1 MNKKIIRALVAVT
14 LSASTLIQVAPT
26 AQANTVPAIAILDTA
41 LNSSLPI
48 FKDKVV
54 HEVCI
59 MEWNSCPNGK
69 SFMEGPGSAQLPVDI
84 MSAGGFDHGT
94 QMASVSVTINPNI
107 KIVFIRIIGNVP
119 GTSQR
124 QDAGFNTVSK
134 ALEWVNL
141 NAEKFNIKSVAM
153 AQANYSLVA
162 NPQIN
167 YCPSDNSVTP
177 SIKNLLLKQVPV
189 FFAAGNNRDYKRI
202 AWPSCIAES
211 VSVSMS
217 DQYGELSNF
226 SNYDAKLLDFYALGA
241 MPITNPNGSVKNG
254 SGSSISAIVA
264 GTVWAGAVL
273 NNPKSNYNEI
283 MQSIVCNSKFTKGA
297 RGQQGNVI
305 PTSPIRVG
313 TCQGTGIS
321 APVVAPVAP
330 VVPAVPTK
338 QQLVDSINKSF
349 NDEIIRIEKE
359 HQLALINLND
369 SKNKLILDTK
379 AKYTKMVS
387 DLG

>member
-1 MNKKIIRALVAVT
+1 MNKKIIRALIAVT
-14 LSASTLIQVAPT
+14 LTASTLIQVAPT
-26 AQANTVPAIAILDTA
+26 AQANTVPAIAILDTS

-54 HEVCI
+54 YEVCI

-94 QMASVSVTINPNI
+94 QMASVAVTINPNI
-107 KIVFIRIIGNVP
+107 KIVFVRIIGNVP

-134 ALEWVNL
+134 ALDWVNL
-141 NAEKFNIKSVAM
+141 NAEKFNIKSVSM
-153 AQANYSLVA
+153 AQANYSLISSTQA
-162 NPQIN
+162 N
-167 YCPSDNSVTP
+167 YCPSDTSVTP
-177 SIKNLLLKQVPV
+177 SIKSLLAKKVPV

-217 DQYGELSNF
+217 DQAGQLSNF
-226 SNYDAKLLDFYALGA
+226 SNYDANLLDFYALGA
-241 MPITNPNGSVKNG
+241 MPITNPNGSIKNG

-273 NNPKSNYNEI
+273 DNPKSSYNEI
-283 MQSIVCNSKFTKGA
+283 MQSIVCNSKNTKGA
-297 RGQQGNVI
+297 RGQQGNVMPI
-305 PTSPIRVG
+305 SPIKVG
-313 TCQGTGIS
+313 TCLGTGVS
-321 APVVAPVAP
+321 TTSPAPVIPSA
-330 VVPAVPTK
+330 PTK
-338 QQLVDSINKSF
+338 QQLIDSINKSF
-349 NDEIIRIEKE
+349 NDEMIRIEKE
-359 HQLALINLND
+359 HQLALLNLNE

>member
-1 MNKKIIRALVAVT
+1 MNKKIIRALIAVT
-14 LSASTLIQVAPT
+14 LTASTLIQVAPT

-59 MEWNSCPNGK
+59 LEWNSCPNGK

-94 QMASVSVTINPNI
+94 QMASVAVTIGPNI
-107 KIVFIRIIGNVP
+107 KIVFVRIIGNVP

-134 ALEWVNL
+134 ALDWVNL
-141 NAEKFNIKSVAM
+141 NAEKFNIKSVSM
-153 AQANYSLVA
+153 AQANYSLISSTQA
-162 NPQIN
+162 N
-167 YCPSDNSVTP
+167 YCPSDTSVTP
-177 SIKNLLLKQVPV
+177 SIKSLLAKNVPV

-217 DQYGELSNF
+217 DQAGQLSNF
-226 SNYDAKLLDFYALGA
+226 SNYDANLLDFYALGA
-241 MPITNPNGSVKNG
+241 MPITNPNGSIKNG

-273 NNPKSNYNEI
+273 NNPKSSYNEI
-283 MQSIVCNSKFTKGA
+283 MQSIVCNSKNTKGA
-297 RGQQGNVI
+297 RGQQGNVMPI
-305 PTSPIRVG
+305 SPIKVG
-313 TCQGTGIS
+313 TCLGTGVS
-321 APVVAPVAP
+321 TTSPAP
-330 VVPAVPTK
+330 VVPSAPTK
-338 QQLVDSINKSF
+338 QQLIDSISKSF
-349 NDEIIRIEKE
+349 NDEMIRIEKE
-359 HQLALINLND
+359 HQLALLNLNE

>member
-1 MNKKIIRALVAVT
+1 MNKKIIRALVAAT

-48 FKDKVV
+48 FKDRVV
-54 HEVCI
+54 HEVCV

-94 QMASVSVTINPNI
+94 QMASVAVTINPNI
-107 KIVFIRIIGNVP
+107 KIVFVRIIGNVT

-134 ALEWVNL
+134 ALDWVNL
-141 NAEKFNIKSVAM
+141 NAEKFNIKSVSM
-153 AQANYSLVA
+153 AQANYSLISSTQA
-162 NPQIN
+162 N
-167 YCPSDNSVTP
+167 YCPSDTSVTP
-177 SIKNLLLKQVPV
+177 SVKSLLAKNVPV

-217 DQYGELSNF
+217 DQAGELSNF
-226 SNYDAKLLDFYALGA
+226 SNYDANLLDFYALGA
-241 MPITNPNGSVKNG
+241 MPITNPNGSIKNG

-273 NNPKSNYNEI
+273 NNPKSSYNEI
-283 MQSIVCNSKFTKGA
+283 MQSIVCNSKNTKGA
-297 RGQQGNVI
+297 RGQQGNVMPI
-305 PTSPIRVG
+305 SPIKVG
-313 TCQGTGIS
+313 TCLGTGVS
-321 APVVAPVAP
+321 TKSPAP
-330 VVPAVPTK
+330 VVPSAPTK
-338 QQLVDSINKSF
+338 QQLIDSISKSF
-349 NDEIIRIEKE
+349 NDEMIRIEKE
-359 HQLALINLND
+359 HQLALLNLNE

>member
-94 QMASVSVTINPNI
+94 QMASVSVTINPNV

-134 ALEWVNL
+134 ALDWVNL

-153 AQANYSLVA
+153 AQANYSIISSTEA
-162 NPQIN
+162 K
-167 YCPSDNSVTP
+167 YCPSDTSVTP
-177 SIKNLLLKQVPV
+177 SIKSLLAKSVPV

-217 DQYGELSNF
+217 DEAGELSNF
-226 SNYDAKLLDFYALGA
+226 SNYDANLLDFYALGA

-273 NNPKSNYNEI
+273 NNPKSTYNEI

-313 TCQGTGIS
+313 TCQGTGTS
-321 APVVAPVAP
+321 APVVAP

>member
-1 MNKKIIRALVAVT
+1 MNKKIIRALIAVT
-14 LSASTLIQVAPT
+14 LTASTLIQVAPT

-48 FKDKVV
+48 FKDRVV
-54 HEVCI
+54 HEVCV

-94 QMASVSVTINPNI
+94 QMASVAVTINPNI
-107 KIVFIRIIGNVP
+107 KIVFVRIIGNVP

-134 ALEWVNL
+134 ALDWVNS
-141 NAEKFNIKSVAM
+141 NAEKFNIKSVSM
-153 AQANYSLVA
+153 AQANYSLISST
-162 NPQIN
+162 QTN
-167 YCPSDNSVTP
+167 YCPSDTSVTP
-177 SIKNLLLKQVPV
+177 SIKSLLAKNVPV

-217 DQYGELSNF
+217 DQAGELSNF
-226 SNYDAKLLDFYALGA
+226 SNYDANLLDFYALGA
-241 MPITNPNGSVKNG
+241 MPITNPNGSIKNG

-273 NNPKSNYNEI
+273 NNPKSSYNEI
-283 MQSIVCNSKFTKGA
+283 MQSIVCNSKNTKGA
-297 RGQQGNVI
+297 RGQQGNVMPI
-305 PTSPIRVG
+305 SPIKVG
-313 TCQGTGIS
+313 TCLGTGVS
-321 APVVAPVAP
+321 TKSPAP
-330 VVPAVPTK
+330 VVPSAPTK
-338 QQLVDSINKSF
+338 QQLIDSISKSF
-349 NDEIIRIEKE
+349 NDEMIRIEKE
-359 HQLALINLND
+359 HQLALINLNE

>member
-14 LSASTLIQVAPT
+14 LTASTLIQVAPT

-94 QMASVSVTINPNI
+94 QMASVAVTINPNI
-107 KIVFIRIIGNVP
+107 KIVFVRIIGNVP

-134 ALEWVNL
+134 ALDWVNL
-141 NAEKFNIKSVAM
+141 NAEKFNIKSVSM
-153 AQANYSLVA
+153 AQANYSLISKTQA
-162 NPQIN
+162 N
-167 YCPSDNSVTP
+167 YCPSDTSVTP
-177 SIKNLLLKQVPV
+177 SIKSLLAKNVPV

-202 AWPSCIAES
+202 AWPSCIEES

-217 DQYGELSNF
+217 DRYGQLSNF
-226 SNYDAKLLDFYALGA
+226 SNYDPNLLDFYALGA
-241 MPITNPNGSVKNG
+241 MPATNPNGSIKYR

-273 NNPKSNYNEI
+273 NNPESSYNEI
-283 MQSIVCNSKFTKGA
+283 MQSIVCNSKNTKGA
-297 RGQQGNVI
+297 RGQQGNVMPI
-305 PTSPIRVG
+305 SPIKVG
-313 TCQGTGIS
+313 TCLGTGVS
-321 APVVAPVAP
+321 KNLPAP
-330 VVPAVPTK
+330 VVPSAPTK
-338 QQLVDSINKSF
+338 QQLIDSISKSF
-349 NDEIIRIEKE
+349 NDEMIRIEKE
-359 HQLALINLND
+359 HQLALINLNE

-379 AKYTKMVS
+379 AKYTKMIS